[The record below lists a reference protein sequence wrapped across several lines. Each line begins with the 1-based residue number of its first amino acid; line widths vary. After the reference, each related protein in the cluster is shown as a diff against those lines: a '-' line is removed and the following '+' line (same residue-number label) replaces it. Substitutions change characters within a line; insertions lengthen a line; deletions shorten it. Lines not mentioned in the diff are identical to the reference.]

1 MDLTKIIAITGK
13 SGLFE
18 LLTKTKGGFI
28 VKDLV
33 AQKKLSIN
41 ANSQVSLLQ
50 NISIYTLESEVSL
63 ISVLVSISKK
73 HNFKEIEFDKNDI
86 NTLRSLMKDAQSDYA
101 EDRVYNSDLKKLFT
115 WYNIL
120 VKNEIITEESVKAY
134 EVNLARAEEKLN
146 DSEEKK
152 SEKSNISQEADIN
165 KMSINDNEGDDN
177 INKKTT
183 KKATAK
189 KKAE

>member
-18 LLTKTKGGFI
+18 LLTQTKGGFI

-73 HNFKEIEFDKNDI
+73 HNFKEIEFDKNDTD
-86 NTLRSLMKDAQSDYA
+86 TLRSLMKDAQSDYA
-101 EDRVYNSDLKKLFT
+101 KDRVYNSDLKKLFT

-120 VKNEIITEESVKAY
+120 VKNGIITEEGVKLY
-134 EVNLARAEEKLN
+134 EDNLAKADHKLN
-146 DSEEKK
+146 DSQKETSEE
-152 SEKSNISQEADIN
+152 SNNLQEAATN
-165 KMSINDNEGDDN
+165 KMSSNDKGGDVS
-177 INKKTT
+177 INKKIT
-183 KKATAK
+183 KKVSAK
-189 KKAE
+189 KKTE

>member
-18 LLTKTKGGFI
+18 LLSQTKGGFI

-50 NISIYTLESEVSL
+50 NISIYTQDSEVSL

-73 HNFKEIEFDKNDI
+73 HQFKEIEFDKNDT
-86 NTLRSLMKDAQSDYA
+86 NTLRSLMKDAQPDYA

-120 VKNEIITEESVKAY
+120 VKNGIITEETVKAY
-134 EVNLARAEEKLN
+134 EDNLAKVSN
-146 DSEEKK
+146 DSQKEN
-152 SEKSNISQEADIN
+152 S
-165 KMSINDNEGDDN
+165 
-177 INKKTT
+177 
-183 KKATAK
+183 
-189 KKAE
+189 

>member
-18 LLTKTKGGFI
+18 LLTQTKGGFI

-165 KMSINDNEGDDN
+165 KMSINDNEGDDK

>member
-18 LLTKTKGGFI
+18 LLTQTKGGFI

-120 VKNEIITEESVKAY
+120 VKNEIITEENVKAY

-146 DSEEKK
+146 DSEEEK
-152 SEKSNISQEADIN
+152 SEKSNISQEADTN
-165 KMSINDNEGDDN
+165 KMSINDKEEEDN

>member
-18 LLTKTKGGFI
+18 LLTQTKGGFI

>member
-18 LLTKTKGGFI
+18 LLSQTKGGFI

-50 NISIYTLESEVSL
+50 NISIYTHDSEVSL

-73 HNFKEIEFDKNDI
+73 HEYKEIEFDKNYID
-86 NTLRSLMKDAQSDYA
+86 TLRSLMKEAQPDYA

-120 VKNEIITEESVKAY
+120 VKNGNISKESVKTY
-134 EVNLARAEEKLN
+134 EDNLAKSDNKFSDEN
-146 DSEEKK
+146 KK
-152 SEKSNISQEADIN
+152 VEQ
-165 KMSINDNEGDDN
+165 DNE
-177 INKKTT
+177 INEPIKDKDLEEGSIATKAKKTT
-183 KKATAK
+183 KKKSDSK
-189 KKAE
+189 KTEQ

>member
-18 LLTKTKGGFI
+18 LLTQTKGGFI

-120 VKNEIITEESVKAY
+120 VNNEIITEESVKAY

>member
-18 LLTKTKGGFI
+18 LLSQTKGGFI

-50 NISIYTLESEVSL
+50 NISIYTQDSEVSL

-73 HNFKEIEFDKNDI
+73 HQFKEIEFDKNDT
-86 NTLRSLMKDAQSDYA
+86 NTLRSLMKDAQPDYA

-120 VKNEIITEESVKAY
+120 VKNGIITEESVKAY
-134 EVNLARAEEKLN
+134 EDNLAKASDVSQKENSEDCNISHKTATNEISN
-146 DSEEKK
+146 DDKNDDAGVTKK
-152 SEKSNISQEADIN
+152 ST
-165 KMSINDNEGDDN
+165 
-177 INKKTT
+177 KKTP
-183 KKATAK
+183 AK
-189 KKAE
+189 KKVE